1 MAAST
6 DNRQNVSI
14 AQLLEW
20 ADLNP
25 NKSSTLSPIGIPDE
39 ASTVRKQD
47 KQSAKEAST
56 LGGIGLDEFE
66 SITLAPSG
74 ILSAIA
80 WMSDSTYR
88 YMTSRSRLAY
98 LRDMA
103 TRLQQQTDTLAGGP
117 LARKRRKLY
126 DGIGALANT
135 GAVKPADHFD
145 IFSGLC
151 AMLSLQVIFVKMAT
165 AVEDS
170 GRKTV
175 EGADDDDDDAEVSNE
190 KTIYFSSNPG
200 TWVPSD
206 KTFIVDYF
214 GRWIASPLG
223 DTSMGSVMYW
233 MEDLQIHGWTV
244 EWHADTTLTKD
255 ALVTRLSAM
264 RGWQPEHARQLKAV
278 LAERLAKIL
287 ALDAMERIVRGSA

>member
-1 MAAST
+1 MASST

-47 KQSAKEAST
+47 KQSAKETST
-56 LGGIGLDEFE
+56 LEGIGLSEFE
-66 SITLAPSG
+66 SITLTPSG
-74 ILSAIA
+74 ILSALA

-88 YMTSRSRLAY
+88 YMTSRSRLSY

-151 AMLSLQVIFVKMAT
+151 AMLSLQVIFVKMAS
-165 AVEDS
+165 AVEES

-175 EGADDDDDDAEVSNE
+175 EGDDDDGDDADVSNE
-190 KTIYFSSNPG
+190 KKIYFSSNPG
-200 TWVPSD
+200 AWVPSE

-214 GRWIASPLG
+214 GRWIASPLS
-223 DTSMGSVMYW
+223 DTSMHSVLYW
-233 MEDLQIHGWTV
+233 MEDLQINGWSV
-244 EWHADTTLTKD
+244 EWHTDTTLTKE

-264 RGWQPEHARQLKAV
+264 RGWQSEHSRQLKAT
-278 LAERLAKIL
+278 LAERLSKIL
-287 ALDAMERIVRGSA
+287 ALDAMENIVRGSA

>member
-1 MAAST
+1 MATT

-20 ADLNP
+20 ADMNP

-39 ASTVRKQD
+39 ASTMRKQD
-47 KQSAKEAST
+47 KQSAKETAT
-56 LGGIGLDEFE
+56 LGGIGLDDFE
-66 SITLAPSG
+66 SITMTPSG

-80 WMSDSTYR
+80 WMTDDTYK

-98 LRDMA
+98 LREMT

-151 AMLSLQVIFVKMAT
+151 AMLSLQVIFVKMANV
-165 AVEDS
+165 VEVS
-170 GRKTV
+170 AKQMV
-175 EGADDDDDDAEVSNE
+175 EGADEAEEDADEENKKS
-190 KTIYFSSNPG
+190 IFFSSNPASWTAG
-200 TWVPSD
+200 E
-206 KTFIVDYF
+206 KTYIVDYF
-214 GRWIASPLG
+214 GRWIASPLT
-223 DTSMGSVMYW
+223 DQSMFSVLYW
-233 MEDLQIHGWTV
+233 MEDLQIHGWEV
-244 EWHADTTLTKD
+244 EWYTDSALTKE
-255 ALVTRLSAM
+255 ALVARLSAM

-278 LAERLAKIL
+278 LAERLAKMLTI
-287 ALDAMERIVRGSA
+287 DAMERIVRA

>member
-1 MAAST
+1 MAT

-39 ASTVRKQD
+39 ASTMRKQD
-47 KQSAKEAST
+47 KQSAKETST
-56 LGGIGLDEFE
+56 LGGIGLDDFE
-66 SITLAPSG
+66 SITMTPSG

-80 WMSDSTYR
+80 WMTDDTYR

-103 TRLQQQTDTLAGGP
+103 TRLQQKTDTLAGGP

-151 AMLSLQVIFVKMAT
+151 AMLSLQVIFVKMAN
-165 AVEDS
+165 AVEVSAKQIVEGSDDAE
-170 GRKTV
+170 
-175 EGADDDDDDAEVSNE
+175 EGADTEEENKKS
-190 KTIYFSSNPG
+190 IFFSSNPS
-200 TWVPSD
+200 TWSASE
-206 KTFIVDYF
+206 KTYIVDYF
-214 GRWIASPLG
+214 GRWIASPMS
-223 DTSMGSVMYW
+223 DQSMFSVLYW
-233 MEDLQIHGWTV
+233 MEDLQIQGWSV
-244 EWHADTTLTKD
+244 EWYTDATLTKE

-264 RGWQPEHARQLKAV
+264 RGWQPEHARQLKAT
-278 LAERLAKIL
+278 LAERLAKML
-287 ALDAMERIVRGSA
+287 TLDAMERIVRA

>member
-1 MAAST
+1 MASFA

-20 ADLNP
+20 ADTNP
-25 NKSSTLSPIGIPDE
+25 NKSSTLTPIGIPDE
-39 ASTVRKQD
+39 ASVMRKQD
-47 KQSAKEAST
+47 KQSAKETAT
-56 LGGIGLDEFE
+56 LESIGLGEFE
-66 SITLAPSG
+66 SITMTPTG

-80 WMSDSTYR
+80 WMSDPTYR

-117 LARKRRKLY
+117 MARKRRKLY

-145 IFSGLC
+145 LFSGLC
-151 AMLSLQVIFVKMAT
+151 AMLSLQVIFVKLAT
-165 AVEDS
+165 VVEDVGKS
-170 GRKTV
+170 YV
-175 EGADDDDDDAEVSNE
+175 EGADEDSDSEGADAE
-190 KTIYFSSNPG
+190 KRIFFSSNPASW
-200 TWVPSD
+200 TPTA
-206 KTFIVDYF
+206 KTYIVDYF

-223 DTSMGSVMYW
+223 ERSMGSVLYW
-233 MEDLQIHGWTV
+233 MEDLQIHGWV
-244 EWHADTTLTKD
+244 VDWHIDATLTKD

-264 RGWQPEHARQLKAV
+264 RDWQPEHTRLLKAV
-278 LAERLAKIL
+278 LAERLAKHL
-287 ALDAMERIVRGSA
+287 AIDAMEAIARSA